1 MSVLHIAQENR
12 DQFPEEFLDWLRDNQ
27 HIWVGFVSEA
37 SKVINAGFQ
46 HYSARTIVHVLRH
59 HSALAERGS
68 EWKINN
74 NVSPYLGRLFAL
86 VYPQHA
92 TLFEFRVTRS
102 NRGSHP

>member
-1 MSVLHIAQENR
+1 MSVMHIAQENR

-46 HYSARTIVHVLRH
+46 HYSARTIIHVLRH

-74 NVSPYLGRLFAL
+74 NVSPYLARLFAL
-86 VYPQHA
+86 CYPQHKD
-92 TLFEFRVTRS
+92 LFEYRITKKLL
-102 NRGSHP
+102 